1 MRIAMLEDDFTYVLR
16 KALAGH
22 QMAPAEAAALAG
34 ISEHSVLAFLRGTFN
49 AETARR
55 LAAVLGL
62 NAQAF
67 AAHDHYDPPPP
78 ALPQIRRLGLPFG
91 KEQVNAW
98 RLDAGDGII
107 LFDTGCAAGDLIRAL
122 DPDANR
128 LPDRVFIT
136 HGHRDHTGGLD
147 HLLRS
152 GVPAHGARIPGTIA
166 MNPGDSVFCG
176 PLIVR
181 AVDLSGHFTPALGYL
196 VEGLPVPV
204 LVTGDA
210 LFAGSIGGCA
220 SPSLYQQ
227 ALRNLRQALAP
238 MPDATVLLPGHG
250 PPTTLGEERRSNP
263 FL

>member
-1 MRIAMLEDDFTYVLR
+1 MLEDDFTYVLR

-22 QMAPAEAAALAG
+22 QLAPAEAAAQAG
-34 ISEHSVLAFLRGTFN
+34 ITEHSVLAFLRGSFC

-62 NAQAF
+62 NPQAF
-67 AAHDHYDPPPP
+67 AAHAGYEPRPL
-78 ALPQIRRLGLPFG
+78 ALQQIRRLDLPFG

-98 RLDAGDGII
+98 RLDAGNEAI
-107 LFDTGCAAGDLIRAL
+107 LFDTGCVAADCMRAF
-122 DPDANR
+122 DPDRGR
-128 LPDRVFIT
+128 LPDRAFIT

-152 GVPAHGARIPGTIA
+152 GVPVHAAGIPGTIA
-166 MNPGDSVFCG
+166 MKPGATVFCG
-176 PLIVR
+176 SLIVR
-181 AVDLSGHFTPALGYL
+181 AVELSGHFTPALGFL
-196 VEGLPVPV
+196 IEGLDIPV

-220 SPSLYQQ
+220 SPALYQQ
-227 ALRNLRQALAP
+227 ALQHLRQVLAP
-238 MPDATVLLPGHG
+238 LPDDTVLLPGHG
-250 PPTTLGEERRSNP
+250 PATTLGEERRANP